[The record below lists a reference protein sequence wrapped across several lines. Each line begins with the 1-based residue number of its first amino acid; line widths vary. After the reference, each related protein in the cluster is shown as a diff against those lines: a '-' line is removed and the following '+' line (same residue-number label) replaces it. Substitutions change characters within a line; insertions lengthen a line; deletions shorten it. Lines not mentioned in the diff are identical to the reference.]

1 MRFFQIVFACLIAI
15 GLYNF
20 FDALVD
26 NTIHGNIYQCSEKQS
41 NPPDVQLQCKR
52 LTRGQ
57 WWHR

>member
-1 MRFFQIVFACLIAI
+1 MTFFKIVFACLVSI

-20 FDALVD
+20 ADALVD
-26 NTIHGNIYQCSEKQS
+26 NVIHNNIYQCSDKES